1 MHFTEADADVPC
13 IDAVAVSH
21 LPQPYPRTGVEHP
34 FTGMSLP
41 SDPFFTA
48 LDRDGADDF
57 SGCARQSGDLLQR
70 GGYFPDGGE
79 RSRT

>member
-1 MHFTEADADVPC
+1 MSHISMQWLRASATTVALALALATPLRARA
-13 IDAVAVSH
+13 AV
-21 LPQPYPRTGVEHP
+21 E
-34 FTGMSLP
+34 
-41 SDPFFTA
+41 DPFFTA